1 MNLWNLELELN
12 AISWLQFF
20 ASKSTRKNFV
30 SKCCPPTATDTG
42 KIRSQ
47 NVAQIAQIP
56 AAAVRPGRISVL
68 PDLLI
73 FRGFLIF
80 AGFLFFVG
88 FLPGLANLEVE
99 EVWRE
104 VSSASIQG
112 SSSARSTVSALHT
125 AQKHNAKLCKKV
137 HNSATRAIQYSAVQ
151 EYCSAVHQGPFRC
164 PT

>member
-1 MNLWNLELELN
+1 MNLWNLELKLN

-20 ASKSTRKNFV
+20 APKSTRKNFV

-56 AAAVRPGRISVL
+56 AAAVGPARISVL

-104 VSSASIQG
+104 VSSAS
-112 SSSARSTVSALHT
+112 RALH
-125 AQKHNAKLCKKV
+125 L
-137 HNSATRAIQYSAVQ
+137 RAIQYQHCTETQCKRVQKSARMLQCNAPRALQVP
-151 EYCSAVHQGPFRC
+151 YLTCSILQQ
-164 PT
+164 

>member
-56 AAAVRPGRISVL
+56 AAAVGPARISVL

-88 FLPGLANLEVE
+88 FLPGLANLEV
-99 EVWRE
+99 WRE
-104 VSSASIQG
+104 VSSAS
-112 SSSARSTVSALHT
+112 RALH
-125 AQKHNAKLCKKV
+125 L
-137 HNSATRAIQYSAVQ
+137 RAIQYQHCTETQCKRMQKSAKQ
-151 EYCSAVHQGPFRC
+151 LQCSAPRALQVPYLTCRILQQ
-164 PT
+164 

>member
-56 AAAVRPGRISVL
+56 AAAVGPARISVL

-73 FRGFLIF
+73 FRGFLIFCGFLIF

-104 VSSASIQG
+104 VSSAS
-112 SSSARSTVSALHT
+112 RALH
-125 AQKHNAKLCKKV
+125 L
-137 HNSATRAIQYSAVQ
+137 RAIQYQHCTETQCKRMQKSAKQ
-151 EYCSAVHQGPFRC
+151 LQCSAPRALQVPYFTCSILQQ
-164 PT
+164 